1 MPSSKMGLYYNMGQ
15 GILTYLLGVKILG
28 LVPFVFQNVKMTAA
42 RVVKVH
48 IGYCSHHY
56 YVIVN
61 VKTCWSY
68 WIRATPTKKN
78 SSNFYG
84 CYGSL
89 ATSTRPPSFD
99 RDFPSVHSQCHIS
112 HCDFSHS
119 ILTWHDVYL
128 KKDNVWD
135 FINFFLL
142 SQDRDSQKTEWI
154 DRCIEEL
161 RSDTWVLPAL
171 KQIKEIC
178 SLFYE
183 VWLWSL

>member
-1 MPSSKMGLYYNMGQ
+1 MAVMEALR
-15 GILTYLLGVKILG
+15 
-28 LVPFVFQNVKMTAA
+28 LVPDP
-42 RVVKVH
+42 H
-48 IGYCSHHY
+48 HLIG
-56 YVIVN
+56 I
-61 VKTCWSY
+61 
-68 WIRATPTKKN
+68 
-78 SSNFYG
+78 
-84 CYGSL
+84 SL
-89 ATSTRPPSFD
+89 LCT
-99 RDFPSVHSQCHIS
+99 QCHIS

-119 ILTWHDVYL
+119 TLTWHDVYL
-128 KKDNVWD
+128 KKDNVWG